1 VVLLLA
7 HAGDTEAQM
16 RSDAFLFIPEQA
28 GLKEYWLSRG
38 PFDAEGPLL
47 ARSGR
52 SMVRFS
58 RVKSV
63 LGRIRAQRQI
73 SRPLSVGLRSGFSCQ
88 HIEKAGESGWD
99 RTIDTLIKSQVL
111 YH

>member
-28 GLKEYWLSRG
+28 GLKEYWWSRG

-52 SMVRFS
+52 PIDGPLFS
-58 RVKSV
+58 SEIGTGPYTGTASNFPTTICWTS
-63 LGRIRAQRQI
+63 LGVQLPA
-73 SRPLSVGLRSGFSCQ
+73 
-88 HIEKAGESGWD
+88 
-99 RTIDTLIKSQVL
+99 
-111 YH
+111 Y